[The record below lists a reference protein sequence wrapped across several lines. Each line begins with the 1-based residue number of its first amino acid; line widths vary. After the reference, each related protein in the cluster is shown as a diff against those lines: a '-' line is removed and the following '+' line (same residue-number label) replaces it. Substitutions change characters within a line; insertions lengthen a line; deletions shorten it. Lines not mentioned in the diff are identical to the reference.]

1 MFGRWSWVFWV
12 GFVFLLNKTGTT
24 FAHEQGPGVIQLVA
38 LEGSDVILPCSL
50 NTKESMVE
58 KVFDWKMDGHK
69 EVFYYDA
76 GIHYNN
82 GFSGQDEQFKGRVVH
97 FPEQLKFGNASI
109 MIKNTKKGDGGD
121 YNCIFPRLPSGEQ
134 RFRIQLDVVDPPPKV
149 SVGILKTTEDG
160 VRLKC
165 DVAGA
170 SSEPAVEWQDSDGNI
185 LPAEEPQVSRRGGLY
200 DVSLQISVKKTKT
213 NLFRCVAKQE
223 DSGHVVDEIVV
234 PDKQFQFHP
243 CSDVWIGLGFSGVL
257 NVALLALVAFLLLY
271 IRRRK
276 KKGSYMKA
284 NGSCNGT
291 SELPLQANGDP
302 PC

>member
-1 MFGRWSWVFWV
+1 MTPCGTSARPNLNRHVTPKACSCLATWRQLHCLP
-12 GFVFLLNKTGTT
+12 LLICHLLC
-24 FAHEQGPGVIQLVA
+24 FYA
-38 LEGSDVILPCSL
+38 CSS
-50 NTKESMVE
+50 NV
-58 KVFDWKMDGHK
+58 
-69 EVFYYDA
+69 Y
-76 GIHYNN
+76 
-82 GFSGQDEQFKGRVVH
+82 
-97 FPEQLKFGNASI
+97 
-109 MIKNTKKGDGGD
+109 
-121 YNCIFPRLPSGEQ
+121 
-134 RFRIQLDVVDPPPKV
+134 PPPKV

-234 PDKQFQFHP
+234 PDKLFDFHP

-284 NGSCNGT
+284 NGSCNST
-291 SELPLQANGDP
+291 SELPLQANRDP